1 MGGTNIE
8 WSKSMAEKYNEYAE
22 LVEKLKCYIGRLFSV
37 NHIKD
42 DEIKDYLSEFG
53 LYHILS
59 DFFQDSKIRKQI
71 KIVEAVRKMIN
82 EKILSEIGM
91 FASFAEQE
99 NIKIICLKGVLFGYK
114 YYPCPEKRMTGD
126 IDIFL
131 DKKDFKN
138 FVNMCREHGY
148 TREEGKVIKDAR
160 IEDFISGKWR
170 DQHFDV
176 IVKGDGSVLN
186 SFTMDIHERLFQQQW
201 FGGLCHHIPRDFYNR
216 SKLID
221 GFRGRIYEFEV
232 HDMLI
237 YHQLHFI
244 QHLFRN
250 IWTGYASGEFYFQ
263 KRVNLI
269 FEVACIV
276 KNSQINWMYYIELCL
291 KYQINMEIAVV
302 CVFVNQIF
310 GEIFPNDIVK
320 KLISDRKKYKKDL
333 FYDKFSEFSLN
344 INFADILMHP
354 VTEILKAFNKTL
366 LASGENI
373 LCPKDI
379 TEKFPLRS
387 LPCSE
392 AWMQHVEY
400 SVPVSRQ
407 MMFET
412 ILHWNEKYFIVD
424 VKAEYQG
431 IALEKYLE
439 NDCQMKKDCISVI
452 LFDYTMKSETLQAR
466 AIDIYL
472 YKQRGIV
479 QCKTEYENIRT
490 TYLQQFEVF
499 RIEIP
504 WDISGISPVFGD
516 CFGFN
521 MRWQHLDD
529 KEQEPGEVSII
540 DNPVWHDVVSMRHI
554 ILMK

>member
-1 MGGTNIE
+1 
-8 WSKSMAEKYNEYAE
+8 MAEKYNE
-22 LVEKLKCYIGRLFSV
+22 LVEKLKCYIYKLFLD

-42 DEIKDYLSEFG
+42 DQIKKYLIEFG
-53 LYHILS
+53 LFHILS
-59 DFFQDSKIRKQI
+59 DFIQDSKDKKQV
-71 KIVEAVRKMIN
+71 KIIEAVQKIRN
-82 EKILSEIGM
+82 EKILSEIEV

-99 NIKIICLKGVLFGYK
+99 NIKIICLKGVLFGNK

-126 IDIFL
+126 IDVFL
-131 DKKDFKN
+131 DKKDIKN
-138 FVNMCREHGY
+138 FINMCREHGY
-148 TREEGKVIKDAR
+148 TREEGDVISDAR
-160 IEDFISGKWR
+160 IERFISGKWR

-176 IVKGDGSVLN
+176 IVKKDSSILN
-186 SFTMDIHERLFQQQW
+186 SIAMEVHERLFQQQW
-201 FGGLCHHIPRDFYNR
+201 FGGFCHQIPVDFYNR

-221 GFRGRIYEFEV
+221 GFKGRIYEFEV

-250 IWTGYASGEFYFQ
+250 IWTGYANGEFYFQ

-276 KNSQINWMYYIELCL
+276 KSSSINWTYYSELCL

-310 GEIFPNDIVK
+310 GEIFPNDTVK
-320 KLISDRKKYKKDL
+320 KLISDRRKYKKDL
-333 FYDKFSEFSLN
+333 FYDKFSEFNLN
-344 INFADILMHP
+344 INFADILMQP
-354 VTEILKAFNKTL
+354 FTEILKAFDKTL
-366 LASGENI
+366 LTSGENI
-373 LCPKDI
+373 ICPKDI

-387 LPCSE
+387 LPCNE
-392 AWMQHVEY
+392 AWMGHVEY
-400 SVPVSRQ
+400 SVPASRQ

-431 IALEKYLE
+431 IALEKHLE
-439 NDCQMKKDCISVI
+439 NGCQMKNDCISVI

-490 TYLQQFEVF
+490 TYLQQSGTF

-504 WDISGISPVFGD
+504 WEVSGILPDTGD
-516 CFGFN
+516 CYGFN
-521 MRWQHLDD
+521 MRWQHSDD
-529 KEQEPGEVSII
+529 KEQELGEVSII

-554 ILMK
+554 ILC